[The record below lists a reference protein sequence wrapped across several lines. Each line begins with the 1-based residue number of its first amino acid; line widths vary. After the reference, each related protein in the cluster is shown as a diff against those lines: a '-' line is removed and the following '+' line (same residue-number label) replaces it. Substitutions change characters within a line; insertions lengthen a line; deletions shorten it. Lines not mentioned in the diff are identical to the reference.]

1 MANHITPQIGE
12 SASGPAP
19 LPARLPRRILVVE
32 DDDDMRRQ
40 NVATLKQAGYLV
52 DGAEDG
58 AFAWEALGAATYDLV
73 VTDNNM
79 PKVTGVEL
87 IGKMQTAHMTLPVIM
102 ASWAMPEEQF
112 ARSRSLRPAA
122 TLLKPYAFSELVAAV
137 REVLGREAGRISQLE
152 TPPIAD
158 VTA

>member
-1 MANHITPQIGE
+1 MATHLTPQNE
-12 SASGPAP
+12 DPVTPPPSHQPH
-19 LPARLPRRILVVE
+19 LPCRILVVE
-32 DDDDMRRQ
+32 DDDDVLKL
-40 NVATLKQAGYLV
+40 NVATLKQAGYQV

-58 AFAWEALGAATYDLV
+58 AFAWDALAAATYDLV

-112 ARSRSLRPAA
+112 VRNRALRPAA
-122 TLLKPYAFSELVAAV
+122 TLLKPYAIAALVSAV
-137 REVLGREAGRISQLE
+137 REVLSRETMPHR
-152 TPPIAD
+152 
-158 VTA
+158 